1 MKKIL
6 AFLLVVALIFSFA
19 ACAKGNEPTDTTT
32 EAPETTDAE
41 TVATPENAIIRLATT
56 TSVNDSGLL
65 PYLLPT
71 FEAKTGY
78 KVECLTRSDKACFTA
93 SDKGKRLAG
102 EWWLTIRSVIAFGYI
117 ESVTDPA
124 TIADISK
131 KLSLRFTHDETYIQE
146 EIDKYLAST
155 LLLAFRIEHLTGKVV
170 REK

>member
-1 MKKIL
+1 MEKPFREITRKKQIL
-6 AFLLVVALIFSFA
+6 TAEQCDEVLDSALRGVLAVNGEDHYPYALPINFYYD
-19 ACAKGNEPTDTTT
+19 K
-32 EAPETTDAE
+32 EART
-41 TVATPENAIIRLATT
+41 IYFH
-56 TSVNDSGLL
+56 SG
-65 PYLLPT
+65 
-71 FEAKTGY
+71 KTGH

-93 SDKGKRLAG
+93 YTDGVRNSG

>member
-1 MKKIL
+1 MEKRFRQVTRKKQIL
-6 AFLLVVALIFSFA
+6 SSDQCDEVLFSALRGVLAVNGEDHYPYALPINFYYD
-19 ACAKGNEPTDTTT
+19 K
-32 EAPETTDAE
+32 EART
-41 TVATPENAIIRLATT
+41 IYFH
-56 TSVNDSGLL
+56 SG
-65 PYLLPT
+65 
-71 FEAKTGY
+71 KTGY
-78 KVECLTRSDKACFTA
+78 KVECLTRSDKACVTA
-93 SDKGKRLAG
+93 SDEGKRLAG
-102 EWWLTIRSVIAFGYI
+102 EWWLTIGSVIAFGYI